1 MISIQKNGNKM
12 TLLVQKE
19 RKERYLTIPFKATKF
34 GLINKTKLNLTKKS
48 YALPFTESA
57 CCASLSK

>member
-1 MISIQKNGNKM
+1 M

-19 RKERYLTIPFKATKF
+19 RKERYLTTVPIPFKATKF
-34 GLINKTKLNLTKKS
+34 GLINKTKLNITKKS
-48 YALPFTESA
+48 YALTFTETA